1 MEVQL
6 KELIE
11 SIQKDGFEEAEKRSN
26 AIIESAKK
34 EAKSIISQAKKE
46 ATEMTVK
53 AKQEAVQTENSSKAT
68 LEQAARDLLLALE
81 QKIKDILQESL
92 FTEVSKNMSGKV
104 LSSCIEAVIKS
115 DLTEAATTS
124 VELSDKDAKTVLDG
138 LKKSLKTELE
148 SGLTLKPVSTMK
160 GGFLVSQKDGKA
172 YFDFSVEEVSK
183 VLTKLVNPYLSSII
197 AEAAKKGE

>member
-46 ATEMTVK
+46 AAEMTDK
-53 AKQEAVQTENSSKAT
+53 ARKEAVQTEISSKAT

-81 QKIKDILQESL
+81 QKIKEILQESL
-92 FTEVSKNMSGKV
+92 FTEVSKNLSGKI
-104 LSSCIEAVIKS
+104 LSNCIEAVVKS
-115 DLTEAATTS
+115 DLVEASSTS
-124 VELSDKDAKTVLDG
+124 VELTQKDAKTVLDG
-138 LKKSLKTELE
+138 LKKSLKSELE
-148 SGLTLKPVSTMK
+148 SGMTLKPVSTMK

-172 YFDFSVEEVSK
+172 YFDFSVEEISNAI
-183 VLTKLVNPYLSSII
+183 TKLVNPYLSAII